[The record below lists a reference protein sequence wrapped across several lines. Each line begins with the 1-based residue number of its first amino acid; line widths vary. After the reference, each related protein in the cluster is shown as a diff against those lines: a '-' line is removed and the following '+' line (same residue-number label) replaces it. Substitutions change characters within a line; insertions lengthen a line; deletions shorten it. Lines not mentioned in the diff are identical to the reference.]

1 MLVHE
6 DDLVISAS
14 YRQHVRAVLSRKRRL
29 SELTKNGRGQWTIPT
44 SDYIELDTA
53 LSSASVSRFMTAY
66 SKHSQYI
73 IDNAKSLA
81 LQFDLTVND
90 SYQKISVSHA
100 GITSKWG
107 IDEFSE
113 FVGIGY
119 ESIEQRYKGMF
130 QPTEAGFSQLYWAFA
145 TPVPKDSAI
154 ISEAYVSA
162 RMALMTSQLQS
173 FHYDSKQQEQKFWT
187 ATCSLTTSDEP
198 KRQYVALH
206 GLYQLD
212 LAYKLLH
219 DPVAGSL
226 VFNHRNQ
233 ILSAR
238 RVEAADRERVSRQI
252 SRENFTKY
260 WSSLKQAIG
269 TAVDKDE
276 VHKSWAT
283 VPIQPK
289 GTLSSRTWGI
299 EIETVQAGS
308 TSRPPGW
315 DERGDGSLEPMV
327 DGCDCGCDGC
337 DEGDHCGYDDCES
350 GCAEFVSPILRYSN
364 SDGLRSLCSDL
375 EGLPVNT
382 TPGIHVHVG
391 GDDLSVTDVA
401 RLIRAYSVV
410 SPFIVPLTE
419 RRVTN
424 YCKDVSTDNLA
435 HWLGAARAMRKQM
448 SSDLAT
454 DVLYHQPDDR
464 YRDLNLQSLRQH
476 GTVEFR
482 VMGPVYNYHHLVRWA
497 WFCRE
502 MVNVSRLD
510 LPQTMWTAVRSMA
523 DVLAILT
530 KYGSES
536 TPDTWLQSA
545 DDLSAEY
552 DAESEND

>member
-1 MLVHE
+1 
-6 DDLVISAS
+6 
-14 YRQHVRAVLSRKRRL
+14 
-29 SELTKNGRGQWTIPT
+29 
-44 SDYIELDTA
+44 
-53 LSSASVSRFMTAY
+53 
-66 SKHSQYI
+66 
-73 IDNAKSLA
+73 
-81 LQFDLTVND
+81 
-90 SYQKISVSHA
+90 
-100 GITSKWG
+100 
-107 IDEFSE
+107 
-113 FVGIGY
+113 
-119 ESIEQRYKGMF
+119 
-130 QPTEAGFSQLYWAFA
+130 
-145 TPVPKDSAI
+145 VPKDSAI

-173 FHYDSKQQEQKFWT
+173 FSYQSDKEQQSFWA
-187 ATCSLTTSDEP
+187 ATCSLTTVDEP
-198 KRQYVALH
+198 KQQYVALR
-206 GLYQLD
+206 GICELD

-238 RVEAADRERVSRQI
+238 RVEAADRERVARQI

-260 WSSLKQAIG
+260 WSSLKSAIG

-299 EIETVQAGS
+299 EIETVQAGH

-315 DERGDGSLEPMV
+315 DERGDGSLEPI
-327 DGCDCGCDGC
+327 DDDCNCGCDDC
-337 DEGDHCGYDDCES
+337 DDMDNHCGYDDCGS
-350 GCAEFVSPILRYSN
+350 SCAEFVSPILRYSN

-391 GDDLSVTDVA
+391 GGDLSVTDVA

-424 YCKDVSTDNLA
+424 YCKDVSTNNLA
-435 HWLGAARAMRKQM
+435 HWLGAARSMRKQM

-454 DVLYHQPDDR
+454 DVLNYQPDDR
-464 YRDLNLQSLRQH
+464 YHDLNLQSLRQH

-536 TPDTWLQSA
+536 TPDTWLQSTDA
-545 DDLSAEY
+545 LSAEY